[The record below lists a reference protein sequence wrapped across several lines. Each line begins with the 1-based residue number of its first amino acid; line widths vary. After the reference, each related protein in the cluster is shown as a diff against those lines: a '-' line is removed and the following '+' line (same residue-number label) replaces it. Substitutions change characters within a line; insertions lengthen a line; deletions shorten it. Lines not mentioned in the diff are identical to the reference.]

1 MSPTQFFAIPVLV
14 STALVTFATF
24 ASDARAQSCGMGDV
38 DWYVTEEAAVA
49 RAEDMLQHGKPRDAA
64 WELQRMWPRMHE
76 AIPVATSV
84 VVIAAGVRLMALAA
98 VRSDGD
104 VRSELGWSSATPRD
118 RAANVAWGISRL
130 RMIVAASAW
139 DGRAKTDLA
148 EALARSSKTE
158 EEGRAMLEALD
169 TANAILTPEAY
180 AALAAVR
187 AHAGDT
193 TGADLATGECE
204 RRAFDARAQ
213 CAFARTPSTPAITA
227 TR

>member
-1 MSPTQFFAIPVLV
+1 MSPTKFFAIPVLV
-14 STALVTFATF
+14 STALATFATL
-24 ASDARAQSCGMGDV
+24 AGDARAQSCGMGDV
-38 DWYVTEEAAVA
+38 DWYVAEEAAVA
-49 RAEDMLQHGKPRDAA
+49 RAGDMLQHGRPRDAA

-76 AIPVATSV
+76 AIPVTSSV
-84 VVIAAGVRLMALAA
+84 AVITSGVRLMALAA

-104 VRSELGWSSATPRD
+104 VRSELGWSSATPREK
-118 RAANVAWGISRL
+118 AANVAWGVSRL

-139 DGRAKTDLA
+139 DGSAKIDLA

-169 TANAILTPEAY
+169 TANAVLSPEAY
-180 AALAAVR
+180 AGLAAAR

-204 RRAFDARAQ
+204 RRAFDAAAQ
-213 CAFARTPSTPAITA
+213 CASARTPSTPAVTA